1 MTFGFL
7 VFPDVEELDFVGPWE
22 IVGTWGK
29 FYGGPDTRVVVAETA
44 APIVCANGLSV
55 NPHVTIDTCPAL
67 DYLLVPGGWG
77 SRQAVDRPAFIDFIR
92 RQAASCRAV
101 LSVCTGAFL
110 LERAGLLAHKQAT
123 THWGELPKLRKL
135 NDVEVVEERFVRTG
149 NVWVGAGVSAGT
161 DLALAFIASEAGE
174 DVASQV
180 QFFAE
185 YYPSP
190 KRYGRAHHDPQAPAY
205 VKNDTGFPSEG

>member
-7 VFPDVEELDFVGPWE
+7 IFPEVEELDFVGPWE

-29 FYGGPDTRVVVAETA
+29 FYGGPDTRVTIAETA
-44 APIVCANGLSV
+44 GPIECANGLSV
-55 NPHVTIDTCPAL
+55 NPHVTFESCPAL
-67 DYLLVPGGWG
+67 DYLLVPGGRG
-77 SRQAVDRPAFIDFIR
+77 SRREVDNPAFIDFIR
-92 RQAASCRAV
+92 KHAAGCRAV
-101 LSVCTGAFL
+101 LSVCTGSFL
-110 LERAGLLAHKQAT
+110 LERAGVLENKRAT

-135 NDVEVVEERFVRTG
+135 KNLDVVEERFVRTG

-190 KRYGRAHHDPQAPAY
+190 KRYGRAHRDEQAPAY
-205 VKNDTGFPSEG
+205 VKAEEKVAG

>member
-7 VFPDVEELDFVGPWE
+7 IFPDVEELDFVGPWE

-29 FYGGPDTRVVVAETA
+29 FYGGPDTRVTIAEA
-44 APIVCANGLSV
+44 AKPIECANGLSV
-55 NPHVTIDTCPAL
+55 NPHVTFESCPPL
-67 DYLLVPGGWG
+67 DYLLVPGGRG
-77 SRQAVDRPAFIDFIR
+77 SRREVDNPAFIDFIR
-92 RQAASCRAV
+92 KHAAGCRAV
-101 LSVCTGAFL
+101 LSVCTGSFL
-110 LERAGLLAHKQAT
+110 LERAGVLENKRAT
-123 THWGELPKLRKL
+123 THWGELPKLRRLKNL
-135 NDVEVVEERFVRTG
+135 DVVEERFVRTG

-190 KRYGRAHHDPQAPAY
+190 KRYGRAHRDEQAPAY
-205 VKNDTGFPSEG
+205 VKAEEEVVG

>member
-7 VFPDVEELDFVGPWE
+7 VFADVEELDFVGPWE

-29 FYGGPDTRVVVAETA
+29 FYNGPETRLVIAQQMQ
-44 APIVCANGLSV
+44 PIVCANGLSI
-55 NPHVTIDTCPAL
+55 NPHVSFETCPPL
-67 DYLLVPGGWG
+67 DYLLVPGGFG
-77 SRQAVDRPAFIDFIR
+77 SRREVDNPVFIDFIR
-92 RQAASCRAV
+92 RQAATCRAV

-110 LERAGLLAHKQAT
+110 LERAGLLANKQAT
-123 THWGELPKLRKL
+123 THWGELPKLKKL
-135 NDVEVVEERFVRTG
+135 KSLEVVEERFVQSG

-190 KRYGRAHHDPQAPAY
+190 RRYGRAHLDEKAPAY
-205 VKNDTGFPSEG
+205 VKVE

>member
-7 VFPDVEELDFVGPWE
+7 IFPGVEELDFVGPWE
-22 IVGTWGK
+22 IVGTWGR
-29 FYGGPDTRVVVAETA
+29 FYGGPETRLVIAERDE
-44 APIVCANGLSV
+44 PVPGANGVSG
-55 NPHVTIDTCPAL
+55 NPHVTFDSCPQL
-67 DYLLVPGGWG
+67 DYLLAPGGPG
-77 SRQAVDRPAFIDFIR
+77 SRREVDNPAFIDFIR
-92 RQAASCRAV
+92 RQASGCRAV
-101 LSVCTGAFL
+101 LSVCTGSFL
-110 LERAGLLAHKQAT
+110 LERAGLLAGKRAT

-135 NDVEVVEERFVRTG
+135 KDLEVVEERYVRTG

-174 DVASQV
+174 HVASQV

-205 VKNDTGFPSEG
+205 VRADESPAG

>member
-7 VFPDVEELDFVGPWE
+7 IFQEVEELDFVGPWE

-29 FYGGPDTRVVVAETA
+29 FYGGPEQRVVIAESDQ
-44 APIVCANGLSV
+44 PIVCANGLSV
-55 NPHVTIDTCPAL
+55 NPHVTFASCPAL
-67 DYLLVPGGWG
+67 DYLLVPGGRG
-77 SRQAVDRPAFIDFIR
+77 SRREVDNPAFIDFIR
-92 RQAASCRAV
+92 RQASGCRAV
-101 LSVCTGAFL
+101 MSVCTGAFL
-110 LERAGLLAHKQAT
+110 LERAGLLTNKKAT

-135 NDVEVVEERFVRTG
+135 EHLDIVEERFVRTG

-185 YYPSP
+185 YYPSL
-190 KRYGRAHHDPQAPAY
+190 KRYGHAHRDPQAPAY
-205 VKNDTGFPSEG
+205 VRESEKVVG

>member
-7 VFPDVEELDFVGPWE
+7 IFPEVEELDFVGPWE

-29 FYGGPDTRVVVAETA
+29 FYGGPEQRVVIAETA
-44 APIVCANGLSV
+44 APVECANGLSV
-55 NPHVTIDTCPAL
+55 NPHVRFESCPPL
-67 DYLLVPGGWG
+67 DYLLVPGGRG
-77 SRQAVDRPAFIDFIR
+77 SRREVDNPRFIEFIQ

-101 LSVCTGAFL
+101 LSVCTGSFL
-110 LERAGLLAHKQAT
+110 LERAGLLANKRAT

-135 NDVEVVEERFVRTG
+135 KDLDVVEERFVRTD

-174 DVASQV
+174 DIASQV

-190 KRYGRAHHDPQAPAY
+190 KRYGRAHEDGMAPAY
-205 VKNDTGFPSEG
+205 IKTDTNVPR

>member
-7 VFPDVEELDFVGPWE
+7 IFPEVEELDFVGPWE

-29 FYGGPDTRVVVAETA
+29 FYGGPETRLTIAETA
-44 APIVCANGLSV
+44 TPIECANGLSV
-55 NPHVTIDTCPAL
+55 NPHATFESCPTL
-67 DYLLVPGGWG
+67 DYLLVPGGRG
-77 SRQAVDRPAFIDFIR
+77 SRREVDNPVCIDFIR
-92 RQAASCRAV
+92 RQAAGCRAV
-101 LSVCTGAFL
+101 LSVCTGSFL
-110 LERAGLLAHKQAT
+110 LERAGVLANKRAT

-135 NDVEVVEERFVRTG
+135 KDLEVVEERFVRTE

-180 QFFAE
+180 QLFAE
-185 YYPSP
+185 YYPSA
-190 KRYGRAHHDPQAPAY
+190 KRYGRAHKGEQAPAY
-205 VKNDTGFPSEG
+205 VRMDDEKHVG

>member
-7 VFPDVEELDFVGPWE
+7 IFPDVEELDFVGPWE

-29 FYGGPDTRVVVAETA
+29 FYGGPDTRVTIAEA
-44 APIVCANGLSV
+44 AKPIECANGLSV
-55 NPHVTIDTCPAL
+55 NPHVTFESCPRL
-67 DYLLVPGGWG
+67 DYLLVPGGRG
-77 SRQAVDRPAFIDFIR
+77 SRREVDNPACVDFIR
-92 RQAASCRAV
+92 RQTASCRAV
-101 LSVCTGAFL
+101 LSVCTGSFL
-110 LERAGLLAHKQAT
+110 LERAGVLANKQAT
-123 THWGELPKLRKL
+123 THWGELAKLRKL
-135 NDVEVVEERFVRTG
+135 KGVEVVEERFVQTG

-185 YYPSP
+185 YYPSS
-190 KRYGRAHHDPQAPAY
+190 KRYGHAHMDQQAPAY
-205 VKNDTGFPSEG
+205 VKATEKFVG

>member
-7 VFPDVEELDFVGPWE
+7 IFPEVEELDFVGPWE

-29 FYGGPDTRVVVAETA
+29 FYGGPDTRVTIAEA
-44 APIVCANGLSV
+44 AKPIECANGLSV
-55 NPHVTIDTCPAL
+55 NPHVTFESCPTL
-67 DYLLVPGGWG
+67 DYLLVPGGRG
-77 SRQAVDRPAFIDFIR
+77 SRREVDNPAFIDFIR
-92 RQAASCRAV
+92 QQAAGCRAV
-101 LSVCTGAFL
+101 LSVCTGSFL
-110 LERAGLLAHKQAT
+110 LERAGVLENKRAT

-135 NDVEVVEERFVRTG
+135 KDLDVVEERFVRTG

-185 YYPSP
+185 YYPSA
-190 KRYGRAHHDPQAPAY
+190 KRYGRAHRDEQAPAY
-205 VKNDTGFPSEG
+205 VKAEEKVVG

>member
-7 VFPDVEELDFVGPWE
+7 IFPEVEELDFVGPWE
-22 IVGTWGK
+22 IVGTWSK
-29 FYGGPDTRVVVAETA
+29 FYGGPDTRVTIAETA
-44 APIVCANGLSV
+44 RPIECANGLSV
-55 NPHVTIDTCPAL
+55 NPHVTFESCPAL
-67 DYLLVPGGWG
+67 DYLLVPGGRG
-77 SRQAVDRPAFIDFIR
+77 SRREVDNPAFIDFIR
-92 RQAASCRAV
+92 KHAAGCRAV
-101 LSVCTGAFL
+101 LSVCTGSFL
-110 LERAGLLAHKQAT
+110 LERAGVLENKRAT

-135 NDVEVVEERFVRTG
+135 KNLDVVEERFVRTG

-161 DLALAFIASEAGE
+161 DLALAFISSEAGE

-190 KRYGRAHHDPQAPAY
+190 KRYGRAHRDEQAPAY
-205 VKNDTGFPSEG
+205 VKAEEKVAG